1 MDHLMKL
8 MFIGG
13 LSGKLITD
21 LGTTESQLLNL
32 GVIILHGLFRGVS
45 EYSETCYAPRL

>member
-1 MDHLMKL
+1 MDDLIKL
-8 MFIGG
+8 RFIGG

-21 LGTTESQLLNL
+21 LGTTESQLLDL
-32 GVIILHGLFRGVS
+32 RVIILHGLLGGVS